1 MSRPAKMI
9 DSPYTACFI
18 PLSEHE
24 YLRKLVEAKALK
36 VDGGIT
42 KRKAITITSKTS
54 ETTLLKVAKAYGFGV
69 VRAGTHY
76 LIFNGKIVFETL
88 LDSLAMS
95 VMD

>member
-1 MSRPAKMI
+1 MSRRTKMI

-36 VDGGIT
+36 AEGGIA
-42 KRKAITITSKTS
+42 KRKAITIETKTS
-54 ETTLLKVAKAYGFGV
+54 ETALIKAAKACGFGV

-76 LIFNGKIVFETL
+76 LIYNGKIAFETL
-88 LDSLAMS
+88 QASLAMS
-95 VMD
+95 PKD